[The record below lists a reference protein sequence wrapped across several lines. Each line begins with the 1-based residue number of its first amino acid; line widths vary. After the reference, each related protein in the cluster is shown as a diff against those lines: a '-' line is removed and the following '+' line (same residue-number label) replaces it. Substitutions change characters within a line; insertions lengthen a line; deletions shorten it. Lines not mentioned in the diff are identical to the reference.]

1 MRGIRAAARRRG
13 SRAYPGAVP
22 LPRALRTATARPLLT
37 GAALLAVVIILAA
50 FAACGLGGRN
60 GSASVHRTDQTI
72 DGAGV
77 RLDTSFFRPDGA
89 GPAPAVLLAHG
100 FGGSKEDVRDEAENL
115 AAHGYAVLT
124 YSARGFGRSTGL
136 IGLDSPDAEVAD
148 ARRLLDW
155 LAARPDVQQDRPGD
169 PRVGVAGGSYGGAL
183 ALLLA
188 GHDARVDAIA
198 PRITYWDLQQAL
210 LPGGIYKKQWAGILF
225 TSVGGCARFEPAVC
239 DMYTRMAQG
248 GTLTDGDRALLS
260 ARSPASVGAQIRVPT
275 YLAQGELDSLF
286 PLDHADSAARR
297 IAANGAPVAVDWI
310 AGGHDAGSAEDA
322 RVDARTVEWFD
333 RYLRGRDAAAVPA
346 FQVSRTGGVDRESGE
361 RTVRHST
368 ADAYPGL
375 GGSITRTVDLPGTPQ
390 RAENPPG
397 GTPPAISS
405 LPGLGEL
412 GSTAAALGSG
422 GLARDLPGQAAVFDS
437 VPLAGPVTVTG
448 APTATIRI
456 DSAAPEAVLFAKLYD
471 VGPTGAQV
479 LPQQLAAPLRIPLT
493 GGTATATV
501 RLPVIDHEF
510 AAGHRMRVAFAT
522 TDLAY
527 LSPNAPATHT
537 ITATGPLVVPEA
549 PALRTAPAPL
559 PTWVWVLPI
568 AAVLIAAAV
577 LLVRRRRRTPP
588 PDPAL
593 ADVALQVTGLSKKY
607 AGGDGYSVRDVT
619 FRVDRG
625 QVLGLLGPN
634 GAGKTTTLRMLM
646 GLITPDEGE
655 IRVFGHAISP
665 GAPVLSRVGAF
676 VEGSGFLPHLSGRA
690 NLDLYWRATGRPAD
704 EAHLDE
710 ALAIADLGAA
720 LERPVRTY
728 SQGMRQRLAIA
739 QAMLGMPDVLVLDE
753 PTNGLDPSQIRE
765 MRDAV
770 VRYGATGRTV
780 IVSSHLLAE
789 VEQTCTHVV
798 VLRRGELIAAG
809 TVDEIVQAGE
819 GRAHT
824 LEDAF
829 LRLTGAGE

>member
-1 MRGIRAAARRRG
+1 M
-13 SRAYPGAVP
+13 PP
-22 LPRALRTATARPLLT
+22 PRALRGAPRRPLLIGT
-37 GAALLAVVIILAA
+37 ALAAVVVILAA
-50 FAACGLGGRN
+50 FAACGPIGRGG
-60 GSASVHRTDQTI
+60 APSVQRTDQML

-89 GPAPAVLLAHG
+89 GASPAVLLAHG
-100 FGGSKEDVRDEAENL
+100 FGGSKDDVRDEAEQL
-115 AAHGYAVLT
+115 ARHGYAVLT
-124 YSARGFGRSTGL
+124 YTARGFGTSTGL
-136 IGLDSPDAEVAD
+136 VGLNSPDAEVAD
-148 ARRLLDW
+148 ASKLVDW
-155 LAARPDVQQDRPGD
+155 LATRSEVRQDAPGD

-188 GHDARVDAIA
+188 GHDKRVDAIA
-198 PRITYWDLQQAL
+198 PRITYWNLEQAL
-210 LPGGIYKKQWAGILF
+210 FPGGVYKKQWAGILF
-225 TSVGGCARFEPAVC
+225 TMGGGCAKFEPAVC
-239 DMYTRMAQG
+239 EMYTRIAQG
-248 GTLTDGDRALLS
+248 GALNDADRALLA
-260 ARSPASVGAQIRVPT
+260 ARSPASVGADIRVPT

-286 PLDHADSAARR
+286 PLEHADEAAKR
-297 IAANGAPVAVDWI
+297 ISANGAPVAVDWI

-322 RVDARTVEWFD
+322 RVNARTVEWFD
-333 RYLRGRDAAAVPA
+333 RYLKGTDAPALPA
-346 FQVSRTGGVDRESGE
+346 FQVSRSGGVDRETGE
-361 RTVRHST
+361 RTVRSSS

-375 GGSITRTVDLPGTPQ
+375 SGSNTRTVGLDGAPRT
-390 RAENPPG
+390 ADNPAG
-397 GTPPAISS
+397 GTPPSISGV
-405 LPGLGEL
+405 PGLGAL
-412 GSTAAALGSG
+412 ASSAAALGSG
-422 GLARDLPGQAAVFDS
+422 GLSRDLPTQAAVFDS
-437 VPLAGPVTVTG
+437 APLAGPVTVTG
-448 APTATIRI
+448 TPTVTIRV
-456 DSAAPEAVLFAKLYD
+456 DSPAPDAVLFAKLYD
-471 VGPTGAQV
+471 VGPEGSQV
-479 LPQQLAAPLRIPLT
+479 LPQQLAAPIRIPLT
-493 GGTATATV
+493 GGTATTTV
-501 RLPVIDHEF
+501 RLPTIDHEF

-527 LSPNAPATHT
+527 LSPSAPATYT
-537 ITATGPLVVPEA
+537 IAPTSPLTIPEVPG
-549 PALRTAPAPL
+549 LRTAPLPL

-568 AAVLIAAAV
+568 IAVVVAAA
-577 LLVRRRRRTPP
+577 LLAVRRRRTVGPA
-588 PDPAL
+588 DPEL

-619 FRVDRG
+619 FRVERG

-646 GLITPDEGE
+646 GLITPDEGG
-655 IRVFGHAISP
+655 IRVFGHPIRP

-676 VEGSGFLPHLSGRA
+676 VEGAGFLPHLSGRA

-710 ALAIADLGAA
+710 ALAIADLGSA

-739 QAMLGMPDVLVLDE
+739 QAMLGLPDVLVLDE

-765 MRDAV
+765 MRDAI

-798 VLRRGELIAAG
+798 VLRRGRLIAAG
-809 TVDEIVQAGE
+809 TVEEIVAAGT
-819 GRAHT
+819 GN

-829 LRLTGAGE
+829 LQLTGDGR

>member
-1 MRGIRAAARRRG
+1 M
-13 SRAYPGAVP
+13 PP
-22 LPRALRTATARPLLT
+22 PRALRGATARPLVT
-37 GAALLAVVIILAA
+37 GAALVAVLIILAA
-50 FAACGLGGRN
+50 CGLAG
-60 GSASVHRTDQTI
+60 ASGTPSFQRTDQTI

-89 GPAPAVLLAHG
+89 TPAPAVLLAHG
-100 FGGSKEDVRDEAENL
+100 FGGSKEDVRDEAEQL
-115 AAHGYAVLT
+115 AGRGYAVLT
-124 YSARGFGRSTGL
+124 YTARGFGKSTGL
-136 IGLDSPDAEVAD
+136 VGLDSPDAEVAD
-148 ARRLLDW
+148 ARKLLDW

-188 GHDARVDAIA
+188 GRDPRVDAIA
-198 PRITYWDLQQAL
+198 PRITYWDLEQAL
-210 LPGGIYKKQWAGILF
+210 FPGGVYKKQWAGILF
-225 TSVGGCARFEPAVC
+225 AMGGGCARFEPAVC
-239 DMYTRMAQG
+239 EMYTRVAQG
-248 GTLTDGDRALLS
+248 GAVTDADRALLA
-260 ARSPASVGAQIRVPT
+260 ARSPATVGADIRVPT

-286 PLDHADSAARR
+286 PLEHADAAARR

-322 RVDARTVEWFD
+322 RVNARTTEWFD
-333 RYLRGRDAAAVPA
+333 RYLKGEDAPVVPA
-346 FQVSRTGGVDRESGE
+346 FQVSRSGGVDRESGE
-361 RTVRHST
+361 RTIRASST
-368 ADAYPGL
+368 DTYPGL
-375 GGSITRTVDLPGTPQ
+375 GGTITRTVELPRTPQ
-390 RAENPPG
+390 QAENPAG
-397 GTPPAISS
+397 GAPPSISGV
-405 LPGLGEL
+405 PGLGGL
-412 GSTAAALGSG
+412 ASSAAALGAA
-422 GLARDLPGQAAVFDS
+422 GLSRDLPAQAAIVDS
-437 VPLAGPVTVTG
+437 EPLSEPVTVTG
-448 APTATIRI
+448 GPTVTIRV

-471 VGPTGAQV
+471 VSPEGTQT
-479 LPQQLAAPLRIPLT
+479 LPQQLAAPIRIPVT
-493 GGTATATV
+493 GGSATATI

-510 AAGHRMRVAFAT
+510 AAGHRMRLALAT

-537 ITATGPLVVPEA
+537 ITATGPLTVPEV
-549 PALRTAPAPL
+549 PALKTAPAPL
-559 PTWVWVLPI
+559 PTWVWVLPLV
-568 AAVLIAAAV
+568 ALGIAAAV
-577 LLVRRRRRTPP
+577 LLVRRPRGAPP
-588 PDPAL
+588 VDPDL
-593 ADVALQVTGLSKKY
+593 ADVALQVSGLSKKY

-655 IRVFGHAISP
+655 IRVFGHAIRP

-676 VEGSGFLPHLSGRA
+676 VEGAGFLPHLSGRA

-704 EAHLDE
+704 QAHLEE
-710 ALAIADLGAA
+710 ALEIADLGSA
-720 LERPVRTY
+720 LQRPVRTY

-739 QAMLGMPDVLVLDE
+739 QAMLGLPDVLVLDE

-765 MRDAV
+765 MRAAI

-819 GRAHT
+819 DGGSRT

-829 LRLTGAGE
+829 LQLTGDEA